1 MKQRKVKLTTIIIDY
16 CFLKLLALK
25 QLLNLVLKIPFGKK
39 YFYTIYSYMS
49 KIRQDHYLAMLKRG
63 KWSKNI
69 QWLRVVEVTQ
79 LQMKNY
85 ISIS

>member
-1 MKQRKVKLTTIIIDY
+1 MFPETTSFKATFKLGFKDS
-16 CFLKLLALK
+16 
-25 QLLNLVLKIPFGKK
+25 FGKK